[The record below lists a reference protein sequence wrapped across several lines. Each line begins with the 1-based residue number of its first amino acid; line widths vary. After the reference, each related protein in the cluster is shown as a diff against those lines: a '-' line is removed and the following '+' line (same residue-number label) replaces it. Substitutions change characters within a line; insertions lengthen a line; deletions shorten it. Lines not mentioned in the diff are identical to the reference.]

1 MSAAGVL
8 AVLSKIIAVPV
19 DPTQLNDRAAEMEK
33 VVEGLLENEKLQQ
46 DEELSYI
53 G

>member
-1 MSAAGVL
+1 MSAAS
-8 AVLSKIIAVPV
+8 VLSVISKLISVPV

-33 VVEGLLENEKLQQ
+33 VVQGFLESEKLQH

>member
-1 MSAAGVL
+1 VL
-8 AVLSKIIAVPV
+8 SVLSKLIAVPV

-33 VVEGLLENEKLQQ
+33 VVHGLLESEKMQR

>member
-1 MSAAGVL
+1 MSAAS
-8 AVLSKIIAVPV
+8 VLSVLSRLIDVTV
-19 DPTQLNDRAAEMEK
+19 DPTQLNDRAAEMER
-33 VVEGLLENEKLQQ
+33 VVQGLIEGEKLQR